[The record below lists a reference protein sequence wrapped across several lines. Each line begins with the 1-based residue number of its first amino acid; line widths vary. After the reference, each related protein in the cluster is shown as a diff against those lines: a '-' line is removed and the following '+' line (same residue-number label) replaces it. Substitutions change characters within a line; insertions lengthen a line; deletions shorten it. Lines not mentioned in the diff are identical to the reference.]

1 MGTKKT
7 SSLQNLEWP
16 SLSGCYLIQ
25 YVRVFVNILYEYL
38 YLAQRPN
45 ILYTHALA
53 SGPTVTIFMQ
63 RFRLF
68 LGQCAV
74 GYLNAAVRKEMQ
86 QKNE

>member
-1 MGTKKT
+1 MGTKIT

-53 SGPTVTIFMQ
+53 SGPTVTVFYAEIQIIFGTVC
-63 RFRLF
+63 RRIPE
-68 LGQCAV
+68 CSS
-74 GYLNAAVRKEMQ
+74 
-86 QKNE
+86 